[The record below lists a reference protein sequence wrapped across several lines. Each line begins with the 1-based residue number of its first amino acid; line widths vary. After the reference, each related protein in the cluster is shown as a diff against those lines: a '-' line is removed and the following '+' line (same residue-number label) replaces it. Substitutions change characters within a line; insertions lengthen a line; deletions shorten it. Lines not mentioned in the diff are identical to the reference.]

1 MLIGKTL
8 EKSLKLVFKE
18 LYPQIQNIKVSVD
31 ESMGV
36 TYYKVF
42 VGIIYKDLLET
53 DVDKLKDEIK
63 DFSKM
68 FINKD
73 SIQVILYDP
82 NSPN

>member
-18 LYPQIQNIKVSVD
+18 LYPQIQDIKVSVD
-31 ESMGV
+31 ESMGF

-53 DVDKLKDEIK
+53 NVDKLKDEIK

-73 SIQVILYDP
+73 SINVIIYDP
-82 NSPN
+82 NS

>member
-31 ESMGV
+31 ETMGF

-42 VGIIYKDLLET
+42 VGILYKDLYET
-53 DVDKLKDEIK
+53 DVDKLKDKIK

-73 SIQVILYDP
+73 SIKVIIYDP
-82 NSPN
+82 NS

>member
-31 ESMGV
+31 ESMGF

-53 DVDKLKDEIK
+53 NVDKLKDEIK

-73 SIQVILYDP
+73 SINVIIYDP
-82 NSPN
+82 NS

>member
-31 ESMGV
+31 ETMGF

-42 VGIIYKDLLET
+42 VGILYKDLYET

-73 SIQVILYDP
+73 SIQVIIYDP
-82 NSPN
+82 NS

>member
-31 ESMGV
+31 ETMGF

-42 VGIIYKDLLET
+42 VGILYKDLLET
-53 DVDKLKDEIK
+53 NVDKLKDEIK

-73 SIQVILYDP
+73 SIKVIIYDP
-82 NSPN
+82 NS

>member
-31 ESMGV
+31 ETMGF

-42 VGIIYKDLLET
+42 VGILYKDLYET
-53 DVDKLKDEIK
+53 DVNKLKDEIK

-73 SIQVILYDP
+73 SIQVIIYDP
-82 NSPN
+82 NS

>member
-31 ESMGV
+31 ESMGF

-53 DVDKLKDEIK
+53 NVDKLKDEIK

-73 SIQVILYDP
+73 SIQVIIYDP
-82 NSPN
+82 NS

>member
-31 ESMGV
+31 ETMGF

-42 VGIIYKDLLET
+42 VGLLYKDLYET

-73 SIQVILYDP
+73 SIQVIIYDP
-82 NSPN
+82 NS